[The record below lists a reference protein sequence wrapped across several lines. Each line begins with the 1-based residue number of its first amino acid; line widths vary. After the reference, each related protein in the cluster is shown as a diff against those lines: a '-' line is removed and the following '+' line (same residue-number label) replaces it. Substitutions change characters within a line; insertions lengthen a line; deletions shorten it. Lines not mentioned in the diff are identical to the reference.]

1 MEKIIITRGY
11 WNSEGKWKDT
21 TDEVNELLNDGW
33 IVKNVTSMGAYGY
46 GFAYKNDEYPYLD
59 KETKTKPIV
68 DSGFAA
74 LLVLVKQ

>member
-1 MEKIIITRGY
+1 MEKIIITKGY

-21 TDEVNELLNDGW
+21 TAEVNELLDDGW

-46 GFAYKNDEYPYLD
+46 GFSHQNDDSPYLD
-59 KETKTKPIV
+59 REMTKPIV

-74 LLVLVKQ
+74 LLVLIKP